1 MSTLGLFWICSVVI
15 AYGVGMGIG
24 IYLYKPKK
32 TKKNLDQL
40 KSPEHSRMP
49 KESKGE
55 SINGRRRQN

>member
-32 TKKNLDQL
+32 TKN
-40 KSPEHSRMP
+40 RP
-49 KESKGE
+49 KPGQKPGTFQ
-55 SINGRRRQN
+55 NAQGKQRRIY